1 MATKPVR
8 LNRQHVWREN
18 RIGIGY
24 IFQWSPE
31 WLVLPNKRGLDPEKY
46 HAAAYDRQ
54 YCLFASKEEDDP

>member
-1 MATKPVR
+1 
-8 LNRQHVWREN
+8 VWREN